1 MRILYEINARMNSLF
16 EKLLFVSF
24 STMAIL
30 VFFQV
35 VFRYVVEMPLA
46 WTEEAARYLLVW
58 STYLGACI
66 AFHEGTHIN
75 ATLFVDLLPHRIR
88 AFFLL
93 LADIACLAFLVLFA
107 VEGAVVTQRVFML
120 GQFSP
125 SMPWLPIGC
134 IYLVIPLCSF
144 FMTLN
149 VAAYALRHLAAVCNC
164 PDRATDPA
172 QNNT

>member
-1 MRILYEINARMNSLF
+1 M
-16 EKLLFVSF
+16 V
-24 STMAIL
+24 IL

-35 VFRYVVEMPLA
+35 IFRYVVEMPLA
-46 WTEEAARYLLVW
+46 WTEEMARYLLVW

-75 ATLFVDLLPHRIR
+75 ATLFVDLLPQRIR
-88 AFFLL
+88 AFSLL
-93 LADIACLAFLVLFA
+93 TADIACLAFLVLFA
-107 VEGAVVTQRVFML
+107 VEGIVVTQRVFML

-134 IYLVIPLCSF
+134 LYLVIPLCSF

-149 VAAYALRHLAAVCNC
+149 VLAYALRHFAAVCNC
-164 PDRATDPA
+164 PAEATDPA
-172 QNNT
+172 KNNT